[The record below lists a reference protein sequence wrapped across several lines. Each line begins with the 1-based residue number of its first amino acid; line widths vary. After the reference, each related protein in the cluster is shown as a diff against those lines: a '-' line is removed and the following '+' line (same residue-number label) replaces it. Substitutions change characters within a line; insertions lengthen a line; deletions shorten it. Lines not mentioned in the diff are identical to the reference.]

1 LAKGLQRR
9 GIPDEINLRRNTSS
23 SAKITAI
30 LPKMCYSKLAKKS
43 ETERNKKVLN
53 IVLIHPFAEA
63 ALFLTL
69 FGV

>member
-1 LAKGLQRR
+1 
-9 GIPDEINLRRNTSS
+9 
-23 SAKITAI
+23 
-30 LPKMCYSKLAKKS
+30 MCYSKLAKKS